1 MKIEKNEGGN
11 ENLKKWRGKN
21 CNGVCVSGDG
31 KGIMQI
37 EKKWGEW
44 CFWVYFIH
52 NAATPDCDVKFLQF

>member
-37 EKKWGEW
+37 EKKWGG
-44 CFWVYFIH
+44 V
-52 NAATPDCDVKFLQF
+52 VFLGLFYT